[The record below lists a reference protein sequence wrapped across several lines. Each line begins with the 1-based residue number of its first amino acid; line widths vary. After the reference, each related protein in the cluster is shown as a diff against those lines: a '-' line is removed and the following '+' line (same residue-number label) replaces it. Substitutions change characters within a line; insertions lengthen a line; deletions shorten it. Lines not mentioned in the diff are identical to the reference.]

1 MNNLEFNL
9 INDDFD
15 LLKNLNGGGNVE
27 ENEYIKNYDSPEFQ
41 RYLLL
46 IEEYFLEMKQDKYTS
61 EYNYYVN
68 EEGNFVKEANEK
80 GDSKENMIIEKP
92 VYVNCYKRRNQIQK
106 SIDSLENKLRIL
118 RTTLLDGNKDNSENF
133 DNTKTEL
140 MNKINEKKI
149 IQEIINF
156 NENKSNTDETLFN
169 ELHEAQIKQN
179 DYYFSIVNLNKNT
192 NSEEYLSMVKEY
204 VQNNERIKEL
214 QTKIREKNDSTIMD
228 YYIEKISTNK
238 KPTGKKLKKKVKVKK
253 IKNLKKKKHKHKILK
268 IYHFIKKMMK
278 IKK

>member
-27 ENEYIKNYDSPEFQ
+27 ENEYIKNYNSPEFQ

-92 VYVNCYKRRNQIQK
+92 VYVNCYKKKSNTK
-106 SIDSLENKLRIL
+106 SIDSLEDKLRIL
-118 RTTLLDGNKDNSENF
+118 RTTLSDGNKDNEDF
-133 DNTKTEL
+133 DNIVEL
-140 MNKINEKKI
+140 MNKINEKK
-149 IQEIINF
+149 
-156 NENKSNTDETLFN
+156 
-169 ELHEAQIKQN
+169 
-179 DYYFSIVNLNKNT
+179 
-192 NSEEYLSMVKEY
+192 
-204 VQNNERIKEL
+204 
-214 QTKIREKNDSTIMD
+214 
-228 YYIEKISTNK
+228 
-238 KPTGKKLKKKVKVKK
+238 
-253 IKNLKKKKHKHKILK
+253 
-268 IYHFIKKMMK
+268 
-278 IKK
+278 

>member
-118 RTTLLDGNKDNSENF
+118 RTTLLDGNKDNNEDF

-140 MNKINEKKI
+140 MNKINEKNYSRNYK
-149 IQEIINF
+149 F
-156 NENKSNTDETLFN
+156 
-169 ELHEAQIKQN
+169 
-179 DYYFSIVNLNKNT
+179 
-192 NSEEYLSMVKEY
+192 
-204 VQNNERIKEL
+204 
-214 QTKIREKNDSTIMD
+214 
-228 YYIEKISTNK
+228 
-238 KPTGKKLKKKVKVKK
+238 
-253 IKNLKKKKHKHKILK
+253 
-268 IYHFIKKMMK
+268 
-278 IKK
+278 